1 MFPLRGLLYLCRTSV
16 AAHRLPTLIKK
27 GPRHTIAASQGEKI
41 IMNELVTA
49 INGIVWSPALIAL
62 CLGVGLYFSVRT
74 RFLQVRHV
82 REMTRLMLEGKSSE
96 QGVSSFQALSMTLAG
111 RVGTGNIAGVATAI
125 TFGGPGA
132 VFWMWVVAFL
142 GASSAFVESTLGQV
156 YKEQIGKQ
164 YRGGPAFYI
173 EKGLGMKW
181 YAWLFAIVTVFAT
194 GLLLPGVQSNSI
206 AEGMLT
212 ALKVDT
218 TVTATVLAIALSFI
232 IFGGVKRIA
241 SFAEVVVP
249 FMALGYIVVACVIVF
264 LHIDALPGVLKLIF
278 TSAFGLDAGFGAIIG
293 LAIMW
298 GVKRGVYSNEA
309 GQGTGPH
316 ASSAAEVSHPAK
328 QGLVQGFSV
337 YIDTLFVCSAT
348 AFMLLITGQYN
359 VQGPDGAAM
368 FTGVKGVAAGPGYV
382 LTALE
387 NVMPGF
393 GAIFV
398 AVALLFFAFTTIVAY
413 YYIAETN
420 IAYMDRHGRH
430 PWLGFLLRVALV
442 ASTVFG
448 AVKTAD
454 LAWALGDL
462 GVGLMAW
469 LNIIAIVLLQGV
481 AFKCLRDYEAQKKA
495 GKDPQFDPKALGIK
509 NAHYWEQR
517 KLKADSAAA
526 EKAAT
531 VADSTQ

>member
-1 MFPLRGLLYLCRTSV
+1 
-16 AAHRLPTLIKK
+16 
-27 GPRHTIAASQGEKI
+27 
-41 IMNELVTA
+41 MNELVTS
-49 INGIVWSPALIAL
+49 INGIIWSPALIAM
-62 CLGVGLYFSVRT
+62 CLGVGLYFSLRS
-74 RFLQVRHV
+74 RFLQVRHAK
-82 REMTRLMLEGKSSE
+82 EMIRLMFEGKSSE

-132 VFWMWVVAFL
+132 VFWMWMMAFL

-156 YKEQIGKQ
+156 YKEQLNRE

-181 YAWLFAIVTVFAT
+181 YAITFALATILAT
-194 GLLLPGVQSNSI
+194 GLLLPGVQANSI
-206 AEGMLT
+206 AEGLH
-212 ALKVDT
+212 
-218 TVTATVLAIALSFI
+218 TATGLDRAYTGVGLALVLAFI

-241 SFAEVVVP
+241 TFAEFVVP
-249 FMALGYIVVACVIVF
+249 FMALGYILVAAFIIV
-264 LHIDALPGVLKLIF
+264 LNIDQLPGVMKLIIS
-278 TSAFGLDAGFGAIIG
+278 SAFGFDAGFGAILG

-359 VQGPDGAAM
+359 VEGPDGSAM
-368 FTGVKGVAAGPGYV
+368 FTGVKGVASGPGYV
-382 LTALE
+382 QTALE

-420 IAYMDRHGRH
+420 ISYIDRQARQ
-430 PWLGFLLRVALV
+430 PWLKFVLKLV
-442 ASTVFG
+442 IIG
-448 AVKTAD
+448 ATFYGTVKTAD
-454 LAWALGDL
+454 VAWAMGDI

-469 LNIIAIVLLQGV
+469 LNLVAILLLRNV
-481 AFKCLRDYEAQKKA
+481 AFKCLRDYEAQKAA
-495 GKDPQFDPKALGIK
+495 GKDPQFDPVALGIK
-509 NAHYWEQR
+509 GADYWER
-517 KLKADSAAA
+517 RIAEGKSGGAAR
-526 EKAAT
+526 EKAET
-531 VADSTQ
+531 VV

>member
-1 MFPLRGLLYLCRTSV
+1 M
-16 AAHRLPTLIKK
+16 
-27 GPRHTIAASQGEKI
+27 
-41 IMNELVTA
+41 
-49 INGIVWSPALIAL
+49 
-62 CLGVGLYFSVRT
+62 CLGVGFYFSVRS

-82 REMTRLMLEGKSSE
+82 GEMVRLMFEGKSSE

-132 VFWMWVVAFL
+132 VFWMWAMAFL

-156 YKEQIGKQ
+156 YKEQLGKE

-173 EKGLGMKW
+173 EKGLGIKW
-181 YAWLFAIVTVFAT
+181 YAVTFALATILAT
-194 GLLLPGVQSNSI
+194 GLLLPGVQANSI
-206 AEGMLT
+206 AEGLE
-212 ALKVDT
+212 
-218 TVTATVLAIALSFI
+218 TATGLGREYTAAGLAIVLAFI

-241 SFAEVVVP
+241 TFAEFVVP
-249 FMALGYIVVACVIVF
+249 FMALGYILVAAVIIV
-264 LHIDALPGVLKLIF
+264 LNLDQLPGVMKLILS
-278 TSAFGLDAGFGAIIG
+278 SAFGLDAGFGAILG

-359 VQGPDGAAM
+359 VEGPDGKAM
-368 FTGVKGVAAGPGYV
+368 FIGVQGVAGGPGYV
-382 LTALE
+382 QTALE
-387 NVMPGF
+387 NAMPGF

-420 IAYMDRHGRH
+420 ISYIDRKARY
-430 PWLGFLLRVALV
+430 PWLKFLLKA
-442 ASTVFG
+442 AIIGATVYG
-448 AVKTAD
+448 TLKTAD
-454 LAWALGDL
+454 VAWALGDI

-469 LNIIAIVLLQGV
+469 LNLVAILLLRNV
-481 AFKCLRDYEAQKKA
+481 AFKCLRDYEAQKAA
-495 GKDPQFDPKALGIK
+495 GKDPQFDPVALGIK
-509 NAHYWEQR
+509 GADYWERRVLEGKQG
-517 KLKADSAAA
+517 KPAPGKT
-526 EKAAT
+526 KT
-531 VADSTQ
+531 VV